1 MGAAWIPHPPTHPP
15 TLPQSKADAFDAS
28 QYSFFDFGPGPA
40 AAPAGAPPP
49 SALEGGL
56 EDGVDAP
63 PEEEAP
69 PPDADEE
76 VIITNDDDEDEDLS
90 YAAMF
95 AAGLDFATA
104 DGGGS
109 DLWGGGAFAGAYSG
123 GGPDL
128 ASLGALA
135 PAAAPL
141 GMQQAPVAAA
151 PGGYGAPPRFA
162 PPPQGAATS
171 ASDLEASLL
180 RPPPPPLP
188 AYGAPTSAAELE
200 AELLAGAGGGGGGP
214 RPPPPSY
221 AAAAA
226 PRGPPLAR
234 PPFPG
239 PSPPSRG
246 RGYPRGP
253 PPFPGPPPPRGWP
266 PGPPRPGWGP
276 PRPPFPGGRGPPQ
289 PSFGRG
295 FAGVRGG
302 AGPRPMHGGGG
313 GGGGHH
319 HHHSPRGSVLMSP
332 DEIDAILRIQW
343 RSLHTGPRYV
353 EDFYA
358 QAVVEKGGRGVNA
371 RTFAPDALRELAPA
385 EKGVADL
392 PSFARLDGLGKIP
405 FSNVRRPKPLM
416 DLGFGGAAPAPAPA
430 PAGDDANGNAST
442 PAPTKRLDQ
451 EPRLAARVV
460 VEEAACLLLDVDD
473 IDRLWASSGG
483 ARSDEGSLRQRRAIL
498 MEALCRSLR
507 LADAPTCD
515 RVRDGV
521 FLRLMALHKGRA
533 VLARGLRLLA
543 APLAAP
549 GPGAAGIKAS
559 RPLKLVWAALRCA
572 DDLFAE
578 RDVGEEEGG
587 GATPADARAAAD
599 AAREAHVTA
608 VAAASATDALR
619 RLRSPEEAR
628 DCAAALARGSLAARA
643 RSAETPADAL
653 LPLLPPGAGTP
664 AAIPRPWLADAVI
677 ALFTRAGELGLG
689 PGGGAPVGD
698 GPLPPPPSDAVR
710 AAWEAAAGEFATLL
724 AGHVGTLA
732 DVAALAREA
741 GSADAVAYARAVA
754 PTHVVAAVLPHAG
767 DVAAATLRRRLAELQ
782 EGG

>member
-1 MGAAWIPHPPTHPP
+1 
-15 TLPQSKADAFDAS
+15 
-28 QYSFFDFGPGPA
+28 
-40 AAPAGAPPP
+40 
-49 SALEGGL
+49 
-56 EDGVDAP
+56 
-63 PEEEAP
+63 
-69 PPDADEE
+69 
-76 VIITNDDDEDEDLS
+76 
-90 YAAMF
+90 
-95 AAGLDFATA
+95 
-104 DGGGS
+104 
-109 DLWGGGAFAGAYSG
+109 
-123 GGPDL
+123 
-128 ASLGALA
+128 
-135 PAAAPL
+135 
-141 GMQQAPVAAA
+141 
-151 PGGYGAPPRFA
+151 
-162 PPPQGAATS
+162 
-171 ASDLEASLL
+171 
-180 RPPPPPLP
+180 
-188 AYGAPTSAAELE
+188 
-200 AELLAGAGGGGGGP
+200 
-214 RPPPPSY
+214 
-221 AAAAA
+221 
-226 PRGPPLAR
+226 
-234 PPFPG
+234 
-239 PSPPSRG
+239 
-246 RGYPRGP
+246 
-253 PPFPGPPPPRGWP
+253 
-266 PGPPRPGWGP
+266 
-276 PRPPFPGGRGPPQ
+276 
-289 PSFGRG
+289 
-295 FAGVRGG
+295 
-302 AGPRPMHGGGG
+302 
-313 GGGGHH
+313 
-319 HHHSPRGSVLMSP
+319 MSP
-332 DEIDAILRIQW
+332 DEIDSILRIQW

-358 QAVVEKGGRGVNA
+358 QAVVEKGGWGVNA

-416 DLGFGGAAPAPAPA
+416 DLGFGGAAPAPAPT
-430 PAGDDANGNAST
+430 PADDDKNGDAST
-442 PAPTKRLDQ
+442 PAPKRLDQ

-460 VEEAACLLLDVDD
+460 LEEAACLLLDVDD

-483 ARSDEGSLRQRRAIL
+483 ARGDEGSLRQRRAIL

-543 APLAAP
+543 APLAAL

-578 RDVGEEEGG
+578 RDVGAAEEGV
-587 GATPADARAAAD
+587 ATTPADTAAAAD

-608 VAAASATDALR
+608 VAAAAAADALR

-628 DCAAALARGSLAARA
+628 DCVAALARGSLAARA
-643 RSAETPADAL
+643 RAPLKRPPSRCCPSSPPARARPPPFPAPGWRRPSSPCSRGRGSWGSGRGACQPRSATVPS
-653 LPLLPPGAGTP
+653 
-664 AAIPRPWLADAVI
+664 
-677 ALFTRAGELGLG
+677 
-689 PGGGAPVGD
+689 
-698 GPLPPPPSDAVR
+698 PPPPSDAVR